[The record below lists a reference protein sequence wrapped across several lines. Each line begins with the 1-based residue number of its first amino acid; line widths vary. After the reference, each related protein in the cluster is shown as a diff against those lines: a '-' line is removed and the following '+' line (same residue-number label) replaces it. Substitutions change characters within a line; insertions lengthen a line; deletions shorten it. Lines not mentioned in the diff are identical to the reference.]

1 MVQRLMNAPGIGMTS
16 QRTRQRMID
25 RLQQR
30 GINNEQV
37 LQAMNEVPRH
47 VFVDEALAHRAYE
60 DTALPIKFSQTISQ
74 PYIVARM
81 TAEVLSHP
89 APKKVLELG
98 TGSGYQAAVLSRL
111 IPEVFSIER
120 IDKLTRIARR
130 RFINLGYLNI
140 RCKTDDG
147 YLGWPSEAPFDVI
160 IITAAPPEPPLNLL
174 EQLAPGGFMIVPV
187 GGKSRQ
193 TLQKISPG
201 KNGPVI
207 EDLGDVIFVPLLE
220 GVER

>member
-1 MVQRLMNAPGIGMTS
+1 MNAPGIGMTS
-16 QRTRQRMID
+16 ERTRKRMID
-25 RLQQR
+25 RLRQK
-30 GINNEQV
+30 GIDNEQV
-37 LQAMNEVPRH
+37 LEAMREVPRH

-81 TAEVLSHP
+81 TSEVMTHP
-89 APKKVLELG
+89 EPKKILELG

-130 RFINLGYLNI
+130 RFINLGYRNI

-147 YLGWPSEAPFDVI
+147 YLGWPTEAPFDVI
-160 IITAAPPEPPLNLL
+160 IITAAPPQPPLELL
-174 EQLAPGGFMIVPV
+174 EQLSPAGFMIVPV
-187 GGKSRQ
+187 GGKIQQ

-201 KNGPVI
+201 PNGPVI
-207 EDLGDVIFVPLLE
+207 ENLGDVIFVPLLE

>member
-1 MVQRLMNAPGIGMTS
+1 MNAPGIGMTS

>member
-1 MVQRLMNAPGIGMTS
+1 MNAPGIGMTS
-16 QRTRQRMID
+16 QRTRKRMID
-25 RLQQR
+25 RLRQK
-30 GINNEQV
+30 GIDNEQV
-37 LQAMNEVPRH
+37 LEAMSEVPRH
-47 VFVDEALAHRAYE
+47 MFVDEALAHRAYE
-60 DTALPIKFSQTISQ
+60 DTALPIKFAQTISQ

-81 TAEVLSHP
+81 TAEVLNHP

-98 TGSGYQAAVLSRL
+98 TGSGYQAAILSRL

-130 RFINLGYLNI
+130 RFINLGYRNI

-147 YLGWPSEAPFDVI
+147 FHGWPTEAPFDVI
-160 IITAAPPEPPLNLL
+160 IITAAPPEPPLELL
-174 EQLAPGGFMIVPV
+174 QQLSPEGFMIVPV
-187 GGKSRQ
+187 GGKMKQ

-201 KNGPVI
+201 RNGPVI

>member
-1 MVQRLMNAPGIGMTS
+1 MNAPGIGMTS
-16 QRTRQRMID
+16 ERTRKRMID
-25 RLQQR
+25 RLRQK
-30 GINNEQV
+30 GIDNEQV

-47 VFVDEALAHRAYE
+47 GFVDEALAHRAYE
-60 DTALPIKFSQTISQ
+60 DTALPIKFAQTISQ

-81 TAEVLSHP
+81 SAEVMTHGE
-89 APKKVLELG
+89 PKKVLELG

-111 IPEVFSIER
+111 VPEVFSIER

-130 RFINLGYLNI
+130 RFINLGYSNI

-147 YLGWPSEAPFDVI
+147 YKGWPTEAPFDVI
-160 IITAAPPEPPLNLL
+160 IITAAPPEPPLELL
-174 EQLAPGGFMIVPV
+174 KQLTSDGFMIVPV
-187 GGKSRQ
+187 GGKVRQ
-193 TLQKISPG
+193 TLQKISIG
-201 KNGPVI
+201 RSGPVF

>member
-1 MVQRLMNAPGIGMTS
+1 MNAPGIGMTS

-25 RLQQR
+25 RLRQK
-30 GINNEQV
+30 GIDNEQV
-37 LQAMNEVPRH
+37 LQAMNDVPRH

-60 DTALPIKFSQTISQ
+60 DTALPIKFAQTISQ

-81 TAEVLSHP
+81 SAEVMTHP

-111 IPEVFSIER
+111 VENICSIER

-130 RFINLGYLNI
+130 RFINLGYRNI

-147 YLGWPSEAPFDVI
+147 YLGWPTEAPFDVI
-160 IITAAPPEPPLNLL
+160 IITAAPPEPPLELL
-174 EQLAPGGFMIVPV
+174 SQLTDDGFMIVPV
-187 GGKSRQ
+187 GGKAGQ
-193 TLQKISPG
+193 TLQKISVG
-201 KNGPVI
+201 RNGPVI
-207 EDLGDVIFVPLLE
+207 EDLGAVIFVPLLE

>member
-1 MVQRLMNAPGIGMTS
+1 MTS